1 MTTQSKTNPEQSLEA
16 ADRLFKAI
24 ERGDVAAIREIYAPA
39 ATIWHNNDGATQTV
53 DANLAVLGWVVKNI
67 SEIAYTEIRRQAT
80 PTGFVQQHVMR
91 GRVKSSGKELR
102 LPACIIC
109 DVEHGRITR
118 LDEYLDSAHTAVLTA

>member
-1 MTTQSKTNPEQSLEA
+1 MESKTNPEQSLVV

-24 ERGDVAAIREIYAPA
+24 ERGDVPAIREIYAPSA
-39 ATIWHNNDGATQTV
+39 KIWHNNDGATQNV
-53 DANLAVLGWVVKNI
+53 DANLAVLGWVVANI
-67 SEIAYTEIRRQAT
+67 SEIAYTEIRRHAT

-118 LDEYLDSAHTAVLTA
+118 LDEYFDSAHIAVLTT

>member
-1 MTTQSKTNPEQSLEA
+1 MESKTTAEQSVNV

-24 ERGDVAAIREIYAPA
+24 ERGDVAAIREIYAPGA
-39 ATIWHNNDGATQTV
+39 KIWHNNDATTQTV
-53 DANLAVLGWVVKNI
+53 EQNLAVLGWVVANI

-109 DVEHGRITR
+109 EVEHGKITR
-118 LDEYLDSAHTAVLTA
+118 LDEYFDSAHTAVLTS

>member
-1 MTTQSKTNPEQSLEA
+1 MEAKTTPQQSLEV

-24 ERGDVAAIREIYAPA
+24 EHGDVAAIREIYAPGA
-39 ATIWHNNDGATQTV
+39 KIWHNNDGATQTV
-53 DANLAVLGWVVKNI
+53 EQNLAVLGWVVAHI
-67 SEIAYTEIRRQAT
+67 SEIAYTETRLQAT

-109 DVEHGRITR
+109 EVEHGKITR
-118 LDEYLDSAHTAVLTA
+118 LDEYLDSAHTAVLTG